1 MGITGSKKI
10 VAIIFVSVCLWAGN
24 SLVAGHA
31 AEAAETAEPVHYVHV
46 YYFHGK
52 VRCHSC
58 NIIEKLTLET
68 VRDFFP
74 EELEKGRLKLS
85 VVNVSDG
92 ENEHFVQEYSLYSQ
106 SVILSE
112 MKDGKEVSWKN
123 LIRVW
128 ELVQSEEK
136 FKEYVQGEV
145 KAYLEKT
152 GKAYE

>member
-1 MGITGSKKI
+1 M
-10 VAIIFVSVCLWAGN
+10 
-24 SLVAGHA
+24 
-31 AEAAETAEPVHYVHV
+31 
-46 YYFHGK
+46 
-52 VRCHSC
+52 
-58 NIIEKLTLET
+58 
-68 VRDFFP
+68 
-74 EELEKGRLKLS
+74 
-85 VVNVSDG
+85 SDG

>member
-1 MGITGSKKI
+1 MGITGFKKTA
-10 VAIIFVSVCLWAGN
+10 AIFFVSICLWAGN
-24 SLVAGHA
+24 SLITGQT
-31 AEAAETAEPVHYVHV
+31 AEAAEEGDPGYYVQV

-52 VRCHSC
+52 VRCRSC
-58 NIIEKLTLET
+58 NMIEKLTLET
-68 VRDFFP
+68 VRAFFP

-112 MKDGKEVSWKN
+112 MKDGKQVSWKN

-128 ELVQSEEK
+128 ELLNDESQ
-136 FKEYVQGEV
+136 FKDYVRGEV
-145 KAYLEKT
+145 STFLEKT
-152 GKAYE
+152 DE

>member
-1 MGITGSKKI
+1 MGIMGFKRIATI
-10 VAIIFVSVCLWAGN
+10 FFVSVCLWAGN
-24 SLVAGHA
+24 SLIAGQA
-31 AEAAETAEPVHYVHV
+31 GGAVEEGGPGHYVQV

-58 NIIEKLTLET
+58 NMIEKLTLET
-68 VRDFFP
+68 VRAFFP

-92 ENEHFVQEYSLYSQ
+92 ENEHFVQDYRLYSQ

-112 MKDGKEVSWKN
+112 MKDGKQVSWKN

-128 ELVQSEEK
+128 ELLNDESQ
-136 FKEYVQGEV
+136 FKDYVRGEV
-145 KAYLEKT
+145 STFLEKT
-152 GKAYE
+152 NE